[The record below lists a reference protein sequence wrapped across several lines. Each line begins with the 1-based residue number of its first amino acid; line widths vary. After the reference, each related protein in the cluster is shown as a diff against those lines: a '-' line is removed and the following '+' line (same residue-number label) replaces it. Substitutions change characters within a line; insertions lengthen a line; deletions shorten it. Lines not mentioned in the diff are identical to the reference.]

1 MHEAVPEMQ
10 WAFSEQL
17 MDLDYCPNDVDMLC
31 CIEPAAASVYLYK
44 ESHLEVVDQTVVP
57 NFDVHTQI
65 IMSINLLSA
74 QNELQSLIDSCI
86 FALGRGCE
94 LFLTVDCHLHCSASH
109 TSTHVYC
116 LSCACASSNVQRY
129 NQMCF
134 SCGTHAQYDK
144 LCTWVHFCIVDPGY
158 KNWGVAFVLQVAIQ
172 RLFEERW

>member
-1 MHEAVPEMQ
+1 
-10 WAFSEQL
+10 
-17 MDLDYCPNDVDMLC
+17 MDLDYCPNGVDMLC

-86 FALGRGCE
+86 FALGRSCE

-116 LSCACASSNVQRY
+116 LSCACASSNVQCVLPVMR
-129 NQMCF
+129 MCIKQC
-134 SCGTHAQYDK
+134 SKVQS
-144 LCTWVHFCIVDPGY
+144 
-158 KNWGVAFVLQVAIQ
+158 NVLQLWHTCTI
-172 RLFEERW
+172 